1 MTSGK
6 KPTLWQGLTMNKY
19 LERYLTHLDVE
30 KGYSKH
36 TIKTYRLIIQDF
48 LVFISMHRTRLKRA
62 KKNDIGKYIIL
73 LREER
78 GNSSKTIRLKI
89 DALRSFFNFLTDQV
103 KLFRHNPIP
112 IKSFKYKTE
121 KREAESISEEQ
132 IDALLKAVEKEMESV
147 FDAFAAAVGKTV
159 LMRKRL
165 FALKRDS
172 VIIKLLLSTGLRISE
187 ALNIKYSDIDFEDK
201 TIRILGKGKKY
212 RQVFFDLEEIEP
224 EFIAYLRDWQKLDTD
239 HEYIFVS
246 IKSYDR
252 LSVRG
257 FQVLLKK
264 YLKNAGLSQSVTP
277 HTLRHTFATLSI
289 EKGANIKAVSQ
300 ILGHSNCKITIDTY
314 THLSNNHLRAV
325 MQKCNPLSKEVIP
338 LEERIEG
345 RKKYLAYFERT
356 G

>member
-1 MTSGK
+1 
-6 KPTLWQGLTMNKY
+6 MNKY
-19 LERYLTHLDVE
+19 LEGYLIYLDVE
-30 KGYSKH
+30 KGYSRH
-36 TIKTYRLIIQDF
+36 TIKTYTLIIQDF
-48 LVFISMHRTRLKRA
+48 LLFISMHRIRLKRT
-62 KKNDIGKYIIL
+62 KKDDIGKYIII

-78 GNSSKTIRLKI
+78 RNSSKTIRLKI

-103 KLFRHNPIP
+103 RLFRHNPIP
-112 IKSFKYKTE
+112 IKGFKYKAE

-132 IDALLKAVEKEMESV
+132 MTALLDTVEKEKEKIIDALAS
-147 FDAFAAAVGKTV
+147 AAGKTA
-159 LMRKRL
+159 LMHKRL
-165 FALKRDS
+165 FAVKRDS

-187 ALNIKYSDIDFEDK
+187 ALNIKYSDLDFESK
-201 TIRILGKGKKY
+201 TIEILGKGKKY

-224 EFIAYLRDWQKLDTD
+224 EFMDYLGKRQELDTN

-257 FQVLLKK
+257 FQVLFKK
-264 YLKNAGLSQSVTP
+264 YVKNAGLSQSVTP
-277 HTLRHTFATLSI
+277 HTLRHTFATISI

-300 ILGHSNCKITIDTY
+300 VLGHSSCKITIDTY
-314 THLSNNHLRAV
+314 THLSSSHLRAV
-325 MQKCNPLSKEVIP
+325 MQKCNPLSRQIIP

-345 RKKYLAYFERT
+345 RKKYLAYFEST

>member
-1 MTSGK
+1 M
-6 KPTLWQGLTMNKY
+6 MNKY

-36 TIKTYRLIIQDF
+36 TIKTYTLIIQDF
-48 LVFISMHRTRLKRA
+48 LVFLKLYRKRLKRTR
-62 KKNDIGKYIIL
+62 KDDIGKYILL
-73 LREER
+73 LRER
-78 GNSSKTIRLKI
+78 KNSSRTIRLKI

-112 IKSFKYKTE
+112 GKSFKYKTE
-121 KREAESISEEQ
+121 KREAESISGEQ
-132 IDALLKAVEKEMESV
+132 MTALLDAVEKEKEEII
-147 FDAFAAAVGKTV
+147 DALGAAVGKTV
-159 LMRKRL
+159 LWLKRL
-165 FALKRDS
+165 FAVKRDS

-187 ALNIKYSDIDFEDK
+187 ALNIRYSDLDFEDK

-224 EFIAYLRDWQKLDTD
+224 EFIAYLREWQKLDTD

-246 IKSYDR
+246 IKSYSR

-277 HTLRHTFATLSI
+277 HTLRHYREGCKYQGCFSSLRTFKL
-289 EKGANIKAVSQ
+289 
-300 ILGHSNCKITIDTY
+300 
-314 THLSNNHLRAV
+314 
-325 MQKCNPLSKEVIP
+325 
-338 LEERIEG
+338 
-345 RKKYLAYFERT
+345 
-356 G
+356 